1 MRRTVDAL
9 ERRAELELVRDAT
22 SERLDRERVRLLPI
36 EARYA
41 EAREASRRFYTVL
54 ARVYSDPAAAR
65 RTFEARARR
74 SGEAVTTAEIAR
86 HPERFGDLRG
96 TQMGP
101 VRSQE
106 RKEALH
112 VASSLER
119 LGADHLRGVRQLAST
134 RAQYEGARAVV
145 ANLQRRVKHLDAELA
160 REAGSA
166 TLRQRLGQQLR
177 ALKPAQRNALHRS
190 LPISQRRL
198 FTAALAAARAFAN
211 EQGHER

>member
-1 MRRTVDAL
+1 MRRTVSAL
-9 ERRAELELVRDAT
+9 ERRTGLEQVRDRT
-22 SERLDRERVRLLPI
+22 NERLDRERVRLLPI

-41 EAREASRRFYTVL
+41 EAREASRRFDAVL

-65 RTFEARARR
+65 HTFESQARR
-74 SGEAVTTAEIAR
+74 NGEAVTTAEIAR

-106 RKEALH
+106 RKDAFRF
-112 VASSLER
+112 ASSLER
-119 LGADHLRGVRQLAST
+119 LGDDHLRGVRQLAST

-145 ANLQRRVKHLDAELA
+145 ANLQQRVKHLDADLA
-160 REAGSA
+160 RETGSA
-166 TLRQRLGQQLR
+166 TIRQRLGQQLR